1 MTMIS
6 ESVMLSELAAEF
18 PGYEFSTQRTWEGVS
33 LIAVRQDGS
42 DRPGVCV
49 VITPDLDEMRRA
61 LLENIRLEDE
71 RPLGEDGG
79 MTSDADTVAVLERAL
94 DQTAGLIAAI
104 DASQA
109 ELATPCVGW
118 DVRALVSHLT
128 GQALRNFL
136 VSVRG
141 ETTDWTAPAEEV
153 GDDWAETFRERAAPL
168 RAAWQ
173 AADLDRPVAG
183 PGGEAPLRFRADHQ
197 ITELAVHD
205 WDLARATGQQ
215 AGLDP
220 AVAEHALR
228 WSRQMLRP
236 EFRGADKAFG
246 LEVPV
251 PDDAPAYDRLAGWF
265 GRDPG
270 WMPGGS

>member
-1 MTMIS
+1 
-6 ESVMLSELAAEF
+6 
-18 PGYEFSTQRTWEGVS
+18 
-33 LIAVRQDGS
+33 
-42 DRPGVCV
+42 
-49 VITPDLDEMRRA
+49 
-61 LLENIRLEDE
+61 
-71 RPLGEDGG
+71 
-79 MTSDADTVAVLERAL
+79 MTSDADTIALLEGAL
-94 DQTAGLIAAI
+94 DQTAGLIATI

-109 ELATPCVGW
+109 RLATPCTGW
-118 DVRALVSHLT
+118 DVQALVGHLA

-141 ETTDWTAPAEEV
+141 ETTDWTAPADEI

-168 RAAWQ
+168 RAAWR

-236 EFRGADKAFG
+236 EFRGPDKAFG

>member
-1 MTMIS
+1 
-6 ESVMLSELAAEF
+6 
-18 PGYEFSTQRTWEGVS
+18 
-33 LIAVRQDGS
+33 
-42 DRPGVCV
+42 
-49 VITPDLDEMRRA
+49 
-61 LLENIRLEDE
+61 
-71 RPLGEDGG
+71 
-79 MTSDADTVAVLERAL
+79 MTSDADTIALLEGAL
-94 DQTAGLIAAI
+94 DQTAGLIATI

-109 ELATPCVGW
+109 GLATPCAGW
-118 DVRALVSHLT
+118 DVQALVGHLA

-141 ETTDWTAPAEEV
+141 ETTDWTAPADEI

-168 RAAWQ
+168 RAAWR

-236 EFRGADKAFG
+236 EFRGPDKAFG